1 MLRRDD
7 EFSKWDVGWAFIS
20 DIRQN
25 PTDQSAHK
33 RKLPYW
39 INLAKTL
46 ERGDITA
53 LFLADTYGGHDT
65 YKGSIDEC
73 IRRAEQWPVTDPH
86 IVCTYPGAVGLLMSA
101 NNDEVTC

>member
-1 MLRRDD
+1 MRSGCENRDSLD
-7 EFSKWDVGWAFIS
+7 SNS
-20 DIRQN
+20 RQN
-25 PTDQSAHK
+25 PTDRSAHK
-33 RKLPYW
+33 RKLSYW

-86 IVCTYPGAVGLLMSA
+86 IVGSRCRIL
-101 NNDEVTC
+101 